1 MADKL
6 YDKYYWKRKELQRL
20 RSIYK
25 KRAERAKARGLY
37 NATYLSQ
44 ISNGGLGYKT
54 TEDGGKKELYTI
66 ERFEEGNLNVR
77 KQLVESI
84 TRRVAKLREQLNN
97 PMTSIR
103 GIKNMIKKDLNV
115 SKVDMTSKRVQNK
128 LKDYQQNPEGSY
140 KHARVAQI
148 MDTIDARTD
157 LTVEEKELLKRL
169 IRAKLSKK
177 EKIKYDDWILEWDVD
192 IDEILNNARDVID
205 RLSKGIPEDVLASLV
220 EEASHLE
227 TTDTPEKLPW

>member
-6 YDKYYWKRKELQRL
+6 YEEYYWKRKELQRL
-20 RSIYK
+20 RGIYSN
-25 KRAERAKARGLY
+25 RVRRAKAQGLY

-54 TEDGGKKELYTI
+54 TKDGGKEELYTI
-66 ERFEEGNLNVR
+66 ERFEEGDLNVQ
-77 KQLVESI
+77 KQLVQSI
-84 TRRVAKLREQLNN
+84 TRRVAKLQEQLNN

-103 GIKNMIKKDLNV
+103 GIKDMIKKDLNV
-115 SKVDMTSKRVQNK
+115 SKVDMTSKRVRTK
-128 LKDYQQNPEGSY
+128 LSNYQQNPEGSY
-140 KHARVAQI
+140 KHARLEYI

-157 LTVEEKELLKRL
+157 LTVEDKDLLKRL

-177 EKIKYDDWILEWDVD
+177 EKIEYDGWILEWDVD

-205 RLSKGIPEDVLASLV
+205 RLSEGIPEDVIARLV

>member
-6 YDKYYWKRKELQRL
+6 YEEYYWKRKELQRL
-20 RSIYK
+20 RGIYN
-25 KRAERAKARGLY
+25 KRVERAKAQGLY

-54 TEDGGKKELYTI
+54 TEDGGKKELYTV
-66 ERFEEGNLNVR
+66 ERFEEGNLNKR
-77 KQLVESI
+77 KQVVESI
-84 TRRVAKLREQLNN
+84 TRKVAKLQEQLNN

-103 GIKNMIKKDLNV
+103 GIKSMIKKDLKV
-115 SKVDMTSKRVQNK
+115 SKVDMTSKRVLNK
-128 LKDYQQNPEGSY
+128 LKNYQQNPEGSY
-140 KHARVAQI
+140 KHARVEQI

-157 LTVEEKELLKRL
+157 LAVEEKDLLKRL
-169 IRAKLSKK
+169 IRKRLNKQ
-177 EKIKYDDWILEWDVD
+177 EKIEYDGWILEWDVD

-220 EEASHLE
+220 EEASHLA

>member
-6 YDKYYWKRKELQRL
+6 YEEYYWKRKELQRL
-20 RSIYK
+20 RGIYNK
-25 KRAERAKARGLY
+25 RVERAEAQRLY

-54 TEDGGKKELYTI
+54 TEDGGKEELYTI
-66 ERFEEGNLNVR
+66 ERFKEGNLNVQ

-84 TRRVAKLREQLNN
+84 TRKVAKLQEQLNN

-115 SKVDMTSKRVQNK
+115 SKVDMTSKRVLNK
-128 LKDYQQNPEGSY
+128 LKNYQQNPEGSY
-140 KHARVAQI
+140 KHARVEHI

-157 LTVEEKELLKRL
+157 LTVEEKDLLKRL
-169 IRAKLSKK
+169 IRARLSKQ
-177 EKIKYDDWILEWDVD
+177 EKIEYDGWILEWDVD

>member
-6 YDKYYWKRKELQRL
+6 YDEYYWKRKELQRL
-20 RSIYK
+20 RGIYN
-25 KRAERAKARGLY
+25 KRAKRAKAQGLY

-84 TRRVAKLREQLNN
+84 TRKVAKLQEQLNN

-115 SKVDMTSKRVQNK
+115 SKVDMTSKRVRTKLQN
-128 LKDYQQNPEGSY
+128 YQQNPEGSY
-140 KHARVAQI
+140 KHARVEQI

-157 LTVEEKELLKRL
+157 LTVQEKGLLKRL

-177 EKIKYDDWILEWDVD
+177 EKIEYDAWILEWDVD

-220 EEASHLE
+220 EEASHLK

>member
-6 YDKYYWKRKELQRL
+6 YNEYYWKRKELQRL
-20 RSIYK
+20 RGIYN
-25 KRAERAKARGLY
+25 KRAERAKAQGLY

-84 TRRVAKLREQLNN
+84 TRKVAKLQEQLNN

-103 GIKNMIKKDLNV
+103 GIKDMIKKDLNV
-115 SKVDMTSKRVQNK
+115 SKVDMTSKRVRTKLQN
-128 LKDYQQNPEGSY
+128 YQQNPEGSY
-140 KHARVAQI
+140 KHARVEQI

-157 LTVEEKELLKRL
+157 LTVEEKDLLKRL

-177 EKIKYDDWILEWDVD
+177 EKIEYDAWILEWDVD

-220 EEASHLE
+220 EEASHLA